1 MPRIAAFFLLLI
13 PQIVAACTCAAS
25 RSACEEVATSNA
37 IFIGTVVAIEPT
49 LLDRWKPP
57 VHANWLNDP
66 ELVKL
71 QHSKTPAAL
80 KTLKERYLALLF
92 DLPVEERKQIE
103 SAATQEK
110 LQAVMGWILHEG
122 TRVRF
127 RVRTTFQGHKD
138 DDDDSDSDK
147 AKKDNPRTDSEFI
160 EVWNEPGDCGISFQ
174 KGETYLVYANDDE
187 ETERLET
194 NICHRTAR
202 VSDSGEDLTYLNFY
216 QHDAL
221 PSARLEGFITS
232 EMNQLNLDRFH
243 YSGKIPAPV
252 SDVVVELK
260 SSEGARYTA
269 PDSGGRFVFDGLAQ
283 GDYQVSVFD
292 GGFPD
297 FIGLLSGPKRVR
309 MKTKGCTTTTLLLLT
324 HSFER

>member
-1 MPRIAAFFLLLI
+1 MPRIVAFFLLLI

-57 VHANWLNDP
+57 VHANWLNDA

-92 DLPVEERKQIE
+92 DLPAEERKQIE

-110 LQAVMGWILHEG
+110 LQAVMGWILH
-122 TRVRF
+122 
-127 RVRTTFQGHKD
+127 KD
-138 DDDDSDSDK
+138 DDDDDK
-147 AKKDNPRTDSEFI
+147 DKSKTASEFI

-216 QHDAL
+216 QNDAL

-269 PDSGGRFVFDGLAQ
+269 PDTAGRFVFDGLAQ

-292 GGFPD
+292 GGFPESID
-297 FIGLLSGPKRVR
+297 LLSGPKRVR
-309 MKTKGCTTTTLLLLT
+309 MKTKGCTTTTLLVLT
-324 HSFER
+324 HAFER